1 MLGQN
6 FQSLSFLPF
15 SCSIALSRYSDKK
28 REEIG
33 YMWNKNTLA
42 LELQYNINMLQKTL
56 NDEKKK
62 NNSCF
67 FERIV
72 MPSNIFVKH

>member
-1 MLGQN
+1 
-6 FQSLSFLPF
+6 
-15 SCSIALSRYSDKK
+15 
-28 REEIG
+28 
-33 YMWNKNTLA
+33 MWNKNTLA

-62 NNSCF
+62 NDACF